1 MKIACSCAG
10 FTALLFIFLAHTSC
24 GSGKTSDQQHDTLS
38 RILKHSPQ
46 QQHADSVEADFRQR
60 IQKIPAGDLNHDG
73 SADTITVF
81 PPRYIIPGNPLEGCV
96 GDTCSCTVRFSCHL
110 PDIQKVTG
118 TGLYF
123 SNIGDLDGDGID
135 ELAFIPQ
142 WPTSVWQALYVYS
155 FRMGKWTLQGE
166 GSVNISALDSD
177 PQFIKKHIRSADS
190 RHFVI
195 LSDSL
200 GADTDSLFRIPRIFT
215 LK

>member
-1 MKIACSCAG
+1 MKVACSFAG
-10 FTALLFIFLAHTSC
+10 FPALIFILLVFASC
-24 GSGKTSDQQHDTLS
+24 GSGKNADKQHETDSLV
-38 RILKHSPQ
+38 LKYNPE

-73 SADTITVF
+73 YSDTVTVF
-81 PPRYIIPGNPLEGCV
+81 PPRYIIPGNPLEGCL
-96 GDTCSCTVRFSCHL
+96 GDSCFCTVHFSCQL

-123 SNIGDLDGDGID
+123 SNIGDLDQDGID

-155 FRMGKWTLQGE
+155 FRKDKWFLSGE
-166 GSVNISALDSD
+166 GSVNITELDND
-177 PQFIKKHIRSADS
+177 PEFIKKHIKRSDS

-200 GADTDSLFRIPRIFT
+200 GADTDSLYRIPRIFT